1 MHQKNV
7 LVHALF
13 RDPLRKPCR
22 WFLPKIACFEPLKI
36 QKIFIKISII
46 NPKLYKYYNL
56 QQILKIRWKTK
67 LENPSK
73 RATFA
78 KNSPN
83 SAHRLRI
90 SLNFISIKWSRP
102 PRSGSRN
109 RAWTHSKM
117 IFFQI
122 TSNDKV
128 SHFKIAYTCDTLHRS
143 IQFQTWNLHKNAW
156 NFMKLHRP
164 TQFQTWHLHK
174 NMKNCIARH
183 NFKLENDVFSNEN
196 GGPGILEFC
205 WQRRPSKCIKKTSW
219 FMLYS
224 GIRYVSLAGDF
235 CSKLRVLN
243 LQKIQK
249 IFVKMSII
257 KPNFTNIAKF
267 NRFWK

>member
-1 MHQKNV
+1 MTCFRTKTEV
-7 LVHALF
+7 LES
-13 RDPLRKPCR
+13 
-22 WFLPKIACFEPLKI
+22 W
-36 QKIFIKISII
+36 IF
-46 NPKLYKYYNL
+46 
-56 QQILKIRWKTK
+56 
-67 LENPSK
+67 
-73 RATFA
+73 AVF
-78 KNSPN
+78 
-83 SAHRLRI
+83 I
-90 SLNFISIKWSRP
+90 SLQNASKKRLGSCSTP
-102 PRSGSRN
+102 GSSSGSRN

-235 CSKLRVLN
+235 AQNCV
-243 LQKIQK
+243 
-249 IFVKMSII
+249 F
-257 KPNFTNIAKF
+257 
-267 NRFWK
+267 